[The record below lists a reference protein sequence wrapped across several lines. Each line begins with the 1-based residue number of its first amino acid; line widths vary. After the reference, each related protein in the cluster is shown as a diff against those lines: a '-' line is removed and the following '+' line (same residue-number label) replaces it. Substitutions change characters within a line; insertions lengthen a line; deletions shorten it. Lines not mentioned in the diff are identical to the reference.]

1 MTDEYNRA
9 VQSTQYQGI
18 AVIDG
23 TGDSLNLRSGIGET
37 ADTQVR
43 IAQEMGSAAGDGTVG
58 VYMGT
63 GAGSLRN
70 PVHYAITGYSSGIVH
85 ADVNGDGA
93 QDIAISGS
101 GLRVFTGNGD
111 GTLNSAVTYAGAGFS
126 LAVGDLNNDAV
137 HDFAISQ
144 YATGSSAVLTFMGN
158 ADSTGRRKNIV
169 DTLDL
174 SSIPGSRSAL
184 DWCRNQVQRLAR
196 EQGMLGSYESRLES
210 QLANVQASK
219 FSSAE
224 AASRITDADV
234 AQEISG
240 QINAGILQRSS
251 VSLLAQANLQPEV
264 ALNVLRG
271 EIGKR

>member
-70 PVHYAITGYSSGIVH
+70 PVHYAITGYSSGIMN

-93 QDIAISGS
+93 QDIAVSGS

-184 DWCRNQVQRLAR
+184 D
-196 EQGMLGSYESRLES
+196 
-210 QLANVQASK
+210 
-219 FSSAE
+219 
-224 AASRITDADV
+224 
-234 AQEISG
+234 
-240 QINAGILQRSS
+240 
-251 VSLLAQANLQPEV
+251 
-264 ALNVLRG
+264 
-271 EIGKR
+271 

>member
-1 MTDEYNRA
+1 MN
-9 VQSTQYQGI
+9 
-18 AVIDG
+18 
-23 TGDSLNLRSGIGET
+23 
-37 ADTQVR
+37 
-43 IAQEMGSAAGDGTVG
+43 
-58 VYMGT
+58 
-63 GAGSLRN
+63 
-70 PVHYAITGYSSGIVH
+70 
-85 ADVNGDGA
+85 ADVNVDGA
-93 QDIAISGS
+93 QDIAVSGS